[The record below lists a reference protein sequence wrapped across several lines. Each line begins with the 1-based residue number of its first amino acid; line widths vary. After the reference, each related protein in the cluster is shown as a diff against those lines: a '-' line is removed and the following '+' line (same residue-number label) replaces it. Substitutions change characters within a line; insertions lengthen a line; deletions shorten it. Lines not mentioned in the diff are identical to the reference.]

1 MAIYLSSLLIL
12 VVAAGCLGQD
22 AAPKHFQPVGNY
34 PARQYQRVT
43 PFCMNI

>member
-1 MAIYLSSLLIL
+1 MAMNFNYLLIL
-12 VVAAGCLGQD
+12 AVTAGCLGQD

-43 PFCMNI
+43 PSCMNI